1 MNLEIFT
8 RQLEL
13 LELLTGNTDQT
24 VQDICERL
32 DISVRTFHRY
42 IAMFRTAGFELT
54 SAHSIYTIL
63 QTSPFYACIADKMQL
78 RSSEVNT
85 MVRLIDRADEAD
97 PAIQSLRRKFSNLYG
112 VDFSEQEVRLAD
124 HVTAASKQLQRA
136 IKSRRQVVLHDYESP
151 HRQTHTDRLVEPFR
165 LLSATGCVRCYEPA
179 SGACKTFKIAR
190 IRGEVEVLEQ
200 HWEHTTEHVN
210 YYTDAFGFSG
220 EVRHRV
226 VLRLTLLAAQVL
238 CEEFGVKESQL
249 LIDPD
254 NQHRIFA
261 THVCSP
267 VGIGR
272 FVMGLIN
279 DVEVVRGK
287 ELREFIAQE
296 LSRFSGRRGAAE
308 HKTE

>member
-13 LELLTGNTDQT
+13 LEILTGNTDQT
-24 VQDICERL
+24 VQDICDRL
-32 DISVRTFHRY
+32 DISQRTFHRY

-54 SAHSIYTIL
+54 SAHSVYTIF

-85 MVRLIDRADEAD
+85 LVRLLDRADDAD
-97 PAIQSLRRKFSNLYG
+97 PAIVSLRRKFANLYG
-112 VDFSEQEVRLAD
+112 VDFNEQEVRLANQLSES
-124 HVTAASKQLQRA
+124 TNLLQRA
-136 IKSRRQVVLHDYESP
+136 IRARRQVILHHYESP
-151 HRQTHTDRLVEPFR
+151 HRQTDSDRLVEPFR
-165 LLSATGCVRCYEPA
+165 LLTATGSVRCYEP
-179 SGACKTFKIAR
+179 STGTCKTFKIAR
-190 IRGEVEVLEQ
+190 IRGQVEVLKQ

-226 VLRLTLLAAQVL
+226 VLRLTMLAAQVL

-249 LIDPD
+249 LIDPEEPS
-254 NQHRIFA
+254 HRIFH

-279 DVEVVRGK
+279 DVEVVRGN
-287 ELREFIAQE
+287 ELNEFIRQE
-296 LSRFSGRRGAAE
+296 LDRYRQR
-308 HKTE
+308 

>member
-13 LELLTGNTDQT
+13 LEILTGNTDQT
-24 VQDICERL
+24 VQDICDRL
-32 DISVRTFHRY
+32 DISQRTFHRY
-42 IAMFRTAGFELT
+42 IAMFRAAGFELT
-54 SAHSIYTIL
+54 SAHSVYTIF

-85 MVRLIDRADEAD
+85 LVRLLDRADDAD
-97 PAIQSLRRKFSNLYG
+97 TAIVSLRRKFANLYG
-112 VDFSEQEVRLAD
+112 VDFNEQEVRLANQLSES
-124 HVTAASKQLQRA
+124 TNLLQRA
-136 IKSRRQVVLHDYESP
+136 IRARRQVILHHYESP
-151 HRQTHTDRLVEPFR
+151 HRQTDSDRLVEPFR
-165 LLSATGCVRCYEPA
+165 LLTATGSVRCYEP
-179 SGACKTFKIAR
+179 STGTCKTFKIAR
-190 IRGEVEVLEQ
+190 IRGQVEVLKQ

-226 VLRLTLLAAQVL
+226 VLRLTMLAAQVL

-249 LIDPD
+249 LIDPEEPS
-254 NQHRIFA
+254 HRIFH

-279 DVEVVRGK
+279 DVEVVRGN
-287 ELREFIAQE
+287 ELNEFIRQE
-296 LSRFSGRRGAAE
+296 LDRYRQR
-308 HKTE
+308 